1 MTGATEPRRIGR
13 PPKCGGCGECDRCK
27 RAAYMRQWYADKTPE
42 ERRKMRERRNLDLVR
57 ERDRARYHNDPK
69 RRKDVAARA
78 SVWRDRHPEAARA
91 HNAVHNAIRDGKL
104 ERGTKCDQA
113 DESCCGPL
121 SAHHDDYAKP
131 LEVRWLCRSHHS
143 RYHAEHGSV
152 AEGLAA

>member
-1 MTGATEPRRIGR
+1 
-13 PPKCGGCGECDRCK
+13 
-27 RAAYMRQWYADKTPE
+27 
-42 ERRKMRERRNLDLVR
+42 MREGRNRELDR
-57 ERDRARYHNDPK
+57 ERDRARYHKDPK
-69 RRKDVAARA
+69 RRAYVDARA
-78 SVWRDRHPEAARA
+78 KRWTKENPEARRAQNAVARA
-91 HNAVHNAIRDGKL
+91 LKDGAL